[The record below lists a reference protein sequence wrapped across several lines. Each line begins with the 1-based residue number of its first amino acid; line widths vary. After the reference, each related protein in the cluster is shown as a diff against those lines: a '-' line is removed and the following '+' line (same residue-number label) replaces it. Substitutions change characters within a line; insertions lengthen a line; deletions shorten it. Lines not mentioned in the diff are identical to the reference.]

1 LAASVV
7 FAALLGAIFL
17 NDERLTALRI
27 LACCIIALGA
37 ACVGW
42 RL

>member
-17 NDERLTALRI
+17 YERLTALRL